1 MNNKGQSLVT
11 FILLIPIIF
20 LILFMVYDIGSMV
33 LFKIE
38 LDNINYLVTDYGV
51 DKLTNP
57 DIENKLEEMIVK
69 NKSSIDNVDITI
81 KDNKLSIVL
90 EDTLDNKISLIRKFK
105 VKIKSSYV
113 GYMEEDKKKVNDIMK
128 KYKHI
133 KQLNRVILD
142 EFVDKIY
149 IGERDK
155 ETNTRNIEIE
165 WNFTI

>member
-113 GYMEEDKKKVNDIMK
+113 GYMEEDKKKVTK
-128 KYKHI
+128 
-133 KQLNRVILD
+133 
-142 EFVDKIY
+142 
-149 IGERDK
+149 G
-155 ETNTRNIEIE
+155 
-165 WNFTI
+165 